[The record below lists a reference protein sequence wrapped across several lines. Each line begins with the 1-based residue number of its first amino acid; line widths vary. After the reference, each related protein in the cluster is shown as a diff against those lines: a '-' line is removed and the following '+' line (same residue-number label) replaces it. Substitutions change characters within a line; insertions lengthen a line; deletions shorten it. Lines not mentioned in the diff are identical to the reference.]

1 MIQQSRIPIYFKQG
15 GEKGVYVL
23 MTEYL
28 KIKSRTKNGNLN
40 RNNFTKR
47 SIILQKHGIEYIRI
61 PEIHKSCDAL

>member
-1 MIQQSRIPIYFKQG
+1 
-15 GEKGVYVL
+15 